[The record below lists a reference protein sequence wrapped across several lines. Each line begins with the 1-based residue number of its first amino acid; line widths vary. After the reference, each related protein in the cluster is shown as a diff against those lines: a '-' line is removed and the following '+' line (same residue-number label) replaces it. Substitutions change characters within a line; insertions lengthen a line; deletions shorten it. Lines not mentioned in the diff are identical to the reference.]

1 MAKPYRL
8 SVLTPERSVFEG
20 DVEYLEAPGIEGYF
34 GVLADHAAF
43 VTALTRGT
51 VLLRPAGGG
60 ERRLTVT
67 GGLFEVGANEA
78 TLLADAVED
87 SGRA

>member
-1 MAKPYRL
+1 MAKAYRL

-20 DVEYLEAPGIEGYF
+20 QVEYLEAPGIEGYF

-43 VTALTRGT
+43 VTALARGT
-51 VLLRPAGGG
+51 VLLRPVGGG

-87 SGRA
+87 PGKV